1 MGCPGRKRP
10 PSAKTQQGCCEGR
23 STKARFLRS
32 LCPAEPLSPFL
43 CISVF
48 LLAPSPHY
56 TPCVSLS
63 PTLFLCLSVCLSLC
77 PISSHVDTNTSE
89 KNRRLGGR
97 DLHHSLARQEQGDSV
112 RIKSADTQSA
122 TETPAITCIWTS
134 CKPLLEQRQLLMM
147 QPGRRF
153 GITRSEKLKSRAPCG
168 GTREPT
174 ATGAQRV
181 SRAVSHVPE
190 PGPPPRGA
198 PVQGQQRCARFRPGN
213 VKEGT
218 RLGYSFFCKSRGVGS
233 AAQQGTLV
241 MTSSSARN
249 SGASF
254 RPLANTMANT
264 PCHVGTVRH
273 QSHRMDRNS
282 LCF

>member
-10 PSAKTQQGCCEGR
+10 PSAKTQEGCCEGR

-43 CISVF
+43 CISVS
-48 LLAPSPHY
+48 LLTPSPHY

-134 CKPLLEQRQLLMM
+134 CKPPAGATPAANDAAGPSIRHHQVREAKEQGSL
-147 QPGRRF
+147 RRDQSAH
-153 GITRSEKLKSRAPCG
+153 GHGGTEGLTGCLPCSRARPSPTRSPSAG
-168 GTREPT
+168 T
-174 ATGAQRV
+174 ATLWLDSDQEMLKKELDSATV
-181 SRAVSHVPE
+181 SFARAGVWAVPHNG
-190 PGPPPRGA
+190 GPW
-198 PVQGQQRCARFRPGN
+198 
-213 VKEGT
+213 
-218 RLGYSFFCKSRGVGS
+218 
-233 AAQQGTLV
+233 
-241 MTSSSARN
+241 
-249 SGASF
+249 
-254 RPLANTMANT
+254 
-264 PCHVGTVRH
+264 
-273 QSHRMDRNS
+273 
-282 LCF
+282 